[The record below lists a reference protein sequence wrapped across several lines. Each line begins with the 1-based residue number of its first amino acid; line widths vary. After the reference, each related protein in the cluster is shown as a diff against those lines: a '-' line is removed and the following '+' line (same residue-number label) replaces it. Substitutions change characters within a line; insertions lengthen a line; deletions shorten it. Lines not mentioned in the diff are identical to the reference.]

1 MPEHHSLVISLYNF
15 SFAKYD
21 LAKFGSVMKQKG
33 PIFINFYVFEWWRL
47 SLKVMEASSMYI
59 EEEWDKVTWSKKFNL
74 KNNITLLMH
83 RITRVYFV
91 CHYVTKS
98 SSIYI

>member
-1 MPEHHSLVISLYNF
+1 MPEHHPSVIWLHYF

-33 PIFINFYVFEWWRL
+33 LSFNNFYVSGWWRL

-59 EEEWDKVTWSKKFNL
+59 GEGWGMVTWSNKLNL
-74 KNNITLLMH
+74 K
-83 RITRVYFV
+83 
-91 CHYVTKS
+91 K
-98 SSIYI
+98 